1 MCSCQI
7 HRRFVLQSW
16 AVVISPTFAFAPS
29 YTVSVSGSLRKPLRS
44 LASLSNVV
52 CRRTTPSV
60 QSGLQGTGFRLREK
74 PLENRD
80 AYARYRRNY
89 SKLTRFENCCNV
101 PLPSHRFE
109 TLSGCSH
116 KEMWAGCRVFL
127 TTPTR
132 SSLSALRSVSLRSLA
147 EKASRVLAA
156 SYFLR

>member
-16 AVVISPTFAFAPS
+16 AVVIIPTFCVRPILHRQRLRIVTKTVTKSGFALEF
-29 YTVSVSGSLRKPLRS
+29 SLQKGYALC
-44 LASLSNVV
+44 AKWAA
-52 CRRTTPSV
+52 
-60 QSGLQGTGFRLREK
+60 TGFRLWGK
-74 PLENRD
+74 PRENRD
-80 AYARYRRNY
+80 AYARYRRND

-116 KEMWAGCRVFL
+116 KEMWAGCIVFL